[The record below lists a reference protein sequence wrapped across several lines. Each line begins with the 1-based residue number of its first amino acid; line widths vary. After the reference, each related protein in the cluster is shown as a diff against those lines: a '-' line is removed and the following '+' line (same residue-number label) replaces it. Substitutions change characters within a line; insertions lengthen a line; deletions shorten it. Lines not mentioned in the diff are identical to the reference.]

1 METQNRP
8 IENGTAK
15 RNTQTIPAAQ
25 GRGQNPSRMASG
37 ARAPQARPAPVR
49 RPTQPPRPTT
59 AAPKQ
64 NANPAATGRN
74 ITARQPIRQMTEDQ
88 GSGLMLGS
96 VPMVKDA
103 DKKSKRSDW
112 IPTKK
117 SRIKEPM
124 PLATIVFSILCTV
137 LVMFMMINFVKI
149 NEYTRDIADM
159 QDHLGKLERQE
170 QELSVELDKKNDLT
184 GIDLEDLGLV
194 KEDSLPKVEIETN
207 NDETTE
213 HFEVEEKETGVV
225 ATVMNALYRNFKEYR
240 NIFFGGE

>member
-15 RNTQTIPAAQ
+15 RNTPNTPAAQ
-25 GRGQNPSRMASG
+25 GRGQNSSRVASG

-49 RPTQPPRPTT
+49 RPTQPPRS
-59 AAPKQ
+59 AASASKQ
-64 NANPAATGRN
+64 KDNAAAARRDM
-74 ITARQPIRQMTEDQ
+74 IARQPIRQLTEDQ

-96 VPMVKDA
+96 VPTVKEG

-159 QDHLGKLERQE
+159 QDHLAKLERQE
-170 QELSVELDKKNDLT
+170 QELSVELEKKNDLT
-184 GIDLEDLGLV
+184 GVDLEGLGLV
-194 KEDSLPKVEIETN
+194 KEESLPKVEIETN

>member
-15 RNTQTIPAAQ
+15 RNTQNTPAAQ

-37 ARAPQARPAPVR
+37 PRTPQARPAPVR
-49 RPTQPPRPTT
+49 RPTQQARP
-59 AAPKQ
+59 AASAPKQ
-64 NANPAATGRN
+64 ASKPAVNERN
-74 ITARQPIRQMTEDQ
+74 IVARQPIRQMTEDQ

-96 VPMVKDA
+96 VPVVKEA
-103 DKKSKRSDW
+103 EKKSKRSDW

-159 QDHLGKLERQE
+159 QNQLAKLERQE
-170 QELSVELDKKNDLT
+170 QELGVELEKKNDLT
-184 GIDLEDLGLV
+184 GVDLEALGLV

-213 HFEVEEKETGVV
+213 HFEVEEKEAGMV